1 MVINMYSNIVNV
13 FQTTISISLTNKK
26 NIKNG
31 KFESCTAFCRQQYII
46 HRLKVTLNMK
56 ISKETERAKGHTG
69 MTCTCIYIICVKRRH
84 KSIKTFAINT
94 I

>member
-1 MVINMYSNIVNV
+1 MVINMYSDIVNV

-56 ISKETERAKGHTG
+56 ISKETQRAKGHTG
-69 MTCTCIYIICVKRRH
+69 MTCIYIICVKRRH

>member
-1 MVINMYSNIVNV
+1 MVINMYSDIVNV

-26 NIKNG
+26 ISKMENLNP
-31 KFESCTAFCRQQYII
+31 AQHFCRLQYII
-46 HRLKVTLNMK
+46 HRLKVTLNLK
-56 ISKETERAKGHTG
+56 ISRETERAKGHTG

>member
-1 MVINMYSNIVNV
+1 MVINMYSDIVNV

-26 NIKNG
+26 ILKMENLNPAQH
-31 KFESCTAFCRQQYII
+31 FVYII

-84 KSIKTFAINT
+84 KSIKTLAINT